1 MEFVTDFHFFFS
13 KLRYFTYLHHP
24 SPSKLPANL
33 IYFFV
38 KESPLFLCETPWG
51 RGYGQNH
58 WQTAETGFRQNAVI
72 HSK

>member
-1 MEFVTDFHFFFS
+1 MEFVTDFQFS
-13 KLRYFTYLHHP
+13 QNSDISHINHHTP
-24 SPSKLPANL
+24 PPKLPANL
-33 IYFFV
+33 IYFFM
-38 KESPLFLCETPWG
+38 KESPLLCETPWG